1 MNSQVSPSAR
11 ACAEWANR
19 ILILSLAGIVCLTLF
34 PFRFDAAFR
43 QHAGASA
50 LLLGT
55 SPKYLPFWDWF
66 LNCLLFLPFGFG
78 LSAQLRKRGM
88 TRTVIVVVA
97 FAAGAITSYLVE
109 FLQFYIPSRN
119 SGWDDVGPN
128 TGGAV
133 AGSLLLILLGEP
145 ILGLLTKW
153 EMSLDAGLSI
163 RRVSLIVAAYLAIWF
178 GISIPLQLMTRLSDW
193 DPSMPLLVGNDGTAR
208 HAWRGQIYRLQIWNR
223 AVPEDL
229 ARKFTAG
236 EIAPLQDAGL
246 LASYEFTGSPPYQD
260 QRKALPDLAWISS
273 TPPPPRDAKGL
284 DLDGSSWLRSVAPVS
299 GLAAELK
306 STHQFAVH
314 AVCAPANVAELDQRV
329 VSISSASGWPNLTLR
344 RVGASLVVWFRN
356 PLSLQQEQLNWNVR
370 GVFAAGKM
378 RDILVSYDGSNAS
391 LYVDGTKIYP
401 SYHLSPGAGLVRQF
415 YRLRTTELDAH
426 LVLYDAVIFVPAG
439 FLLGLLARR
448 WNSIGLVGKALLFL
462 ALVLPG
468 GFFEW
473 ILVQVSG
480 RALSRWQLVLC
491 VVQTLLGVW
500 LINADRWVGHG
511 LWSGWSAWR
520 RRDSTAHQEQDEVTA
535 S

>member
-1 MNSQVSPSAR
+1 MFRFFPSAR

-19 ILILSLAGIVCLTLF
+19 ILIVSLAGIVCLTLF

-43 QHAGASA
+43 QPAGASA
-50 LLLGT
+50 LLLGA
-55 SPKYLPFWDWF
+55 SPKHLQFWDWF

-88 TRTVIVVVA
+88 TPTVILSVA
-97 FAAGAITSYLVE
+97 VAAGAITSYLVE
-109 FLQFYIPSRN
+109 FLQFYIPTRN

-128 TGGAV
+128 TEGAV
-133 AGSLLLILLGEP
+133 AGSLLLILLGAP
-145 ILGLLTKW
+145 LLGLLTKW
-153 EMSLDAGLSI
+153 ELKLETTLSF
-163 RRVSLIVAAYLAIWF
+163 RRVSLIVAAYLVVWF
-178 GISIPLQLMTRLSDW
+178 GISIPLQRMTRLSNW
-193 DPSMPLLVGNDGTAR
+193 DASMPLLVGNDGTAR

-284 DLDGSSWLRSVAPVS
+284 ELDGSSWLRSVVPVS
-299 GLAAELK
+299 ALAAELE
-306 STHQFAVH
+306 STHQFAVR
-314 AVCAPANVAELDQRV
+314 AVCAPANVAELDQRI

-356 PLSLQQEQLNWNVR
+356 PLSLHQEQLNWNVR
-370 GVFAAGKM
+370 GVFAAGQV

-391 LYVDGTKIYP
+391 LYVDGRKISP

-426 LVLYDAVIFVPAG
+426 LVLYDSLIFVPAG
-439 FLLGLLARR
+439 LLLGLLARR
-448 WNSIGLVGKALLFL
+448 WSSLGLAGKALLFF
-462 ALVLPG
+462 ALLLPG
-468 GFFEW
+468 AFFEW

-480 RALSRWQLVLC
+480 RELSRWQLGLC
-491 VVQTLLGVW
+491 VVQTVLGAW
-500 LINADRWVGHG
+500 LINADRWVGPG
-511 LWSGWSAWR
+511 FWSGWSAWR
-520 RRDSTAHQEQDEVTA
+520 KKDSGEPQEQHEVAA